1 MRLEY
6 VASAIRAM
14 VSRLANGNMP
24 VSPGMRLPQSLSVRP
39 LSRTSFD
46 DYRRFQS
53 EHLSRINGVQNV
65 KTEVPSETI
74 KRSYELPLR

>member
-1 MRLEY
+1 
-6 VASAIRAM
+6 
-14 VSRLANGNMP
+14 MP

-39 LSRTSFD
+39 LLGTSFD
-46 DYRRFQS
+46 DYRSFQS
-53 EHLSRINGVQNV
+53 EHLRRINGVQNV